1 VRGVSLLDAPA
12 LGHSSLAAG
21 ALQEP
26 PMATTQTDLRAL
38 RRAPQPTQ
46 SDSIPRPQPAGSTT
60 VIARPK
66 ARWATRLLIPAVVLL
81 ATGGLLAYAARDALQ
96 TRLAV
101 HVAAAIP
108 KSGVEAADA
117 GAVPVSAGS
126 SEESPSDAPLGPVA
140 VQAPGWIEPAPY
152 AVSVPALA
160 EGVVREVLVLEGER
174 IEAGQVV
181 ARLIDEDARLTL
193 RAADAAVAERNTD
206 VARARA
212 ALATAESQVEVERT
226 TAAELRDEV
235 TRKRELV
242 AAGGLSEGTFRRM
255 EIRLGGLEA
264 KIATAEKM
272 VNQAESAHAAAHV
285 LHDEAALRLARME
298 VRSPVAGVV
307 LARLVEPGSRI
318 SMSGKGGESAS
329 ASGMTGAILRV
340 YDPAKLQV
348 RVDVPLA
355 DTAKV
360 SVGTR
365 ATVSTEALS
374 DQTFSGVVSRVV
386 HEANIQRNTVQFKV
400 ALDAPSPVLKPEM
413 LTRVKLHAPAA
424 ASQRHSG
431 GGIGGPST
439 GDGGGG
445 GDSMLLVPTAAV
457 AAVGDG
463 RGQVWVVD
471 TSGGSP
477 VARRRDIM
485 TTPAA
490 DEGFTAVTSG
500 LRLTDRIILNP
511 PAAPAIKDG
520 TRLRVLGERT
530 TAPSEPASSTP

>member
-1 VRGVSLLDAPA
+1 
-12 LGHSSLAAG
+12 
-21 ALQEP
+21 
-26 PMATTQTDLRAL
+26 MTTTQTDLRAL
-38 RRAPQPTQ
+38 RRGPQPTQ
-46 SDSIPRPQPAGSTT
+46 SDSTSRAQPAGSTA

-66 ARWATRLLIPAVVLL
+66 ARWATRLLIPAAVLL

-96 TRLAV
+96 PRLAV

-108 KSGVEAADA
+108 KSGVGAAATAADA
-117 GAVPVSAGS
+117 VSASGS
-126 SEESPSDAPLGPVA
+126 AVTPTDAPLGPVA

-181 ARLIDEDARLTL
+181 ARLIDEDARLAL
-193 RAADAAVAERNTD
+193 RATEATVAERDTD

-235 TRKRELV
+235 TRKRDLV
-242 AAGGLSEGTFRRM
+242 PAGGLSEGTFRRM
-255 EIRLGGLEA
+255 EIRLSGLEA
-264 KIATAEKM
+264 KVATAEKM
-272 VNQAESAHAAAHV
+272 VNEARAVLAQAESAHAATYV
-285 LHDEAALRLARME
+285 QRDEAALRLTRME

-318 SMSGKGGESAS
+318 SMGGKGGESAS
-329 ASGMTGAILRV
+329 AGGMTGAVLRV

-355 DTAKV
+355 DAAKV
-360 SVGTR
+360 GVGTR

-374 DQTFSGVVSRVV
+374 DQTFTGVVSRVV

-424 ASQRHSG
+424 ASQRRSNG
-431 GGIGGPST
+431 SIGGPST
-439 GDGGGG
+439 GDGGG

-477 VARRRDIM
+477 VARRKDIAIVPS
-485 TTPAA
+485 T

-500 LRLTDRIILNP
+500 LRLTDRIILDP
-511 PAAPAIKDG
+511 PAPPAIKAG
-520 TRLRVLGERT
+520 TRLKVLGERT

>member
-1 VRGVSLLDAPA
+1 
-12 LGHSSLAAG
+12 
-21 ALQEP
+21 
-26 PMATTQTDLRAL
+26 
-38 RRAPQPTQ
+38 
-46 SDSIPRPQPAGSTT
+46 
-60 VIARPK
+60 
-66 ARWATRLLIPAVVLL
+66 
-81 ATGGLLAYAARDALQ
+81 
-96 TRLAV
+96 
-101 HVAAAIP
+101 
-108 KSGVEAADA
+108 
-117 GAVPVSAGS
+117 
-126 SEESPSDAPLGPVA
+126 
-140 VQAPGWIEPAPY
+140 
-152 AVSVPALA
+152 
-160 EGVVREVLVLEGER
+160 
-174 IEAGQVV
+174 
-181 ARLIDEDARLTL
+181 
-193 RAADAAVAERNTD
+193 
-206 VARARA
+206 
-212 ALATAESQVEVERT
+212 
-226 TAAELRDEV
+226 
-235 TRKRELV
+235 
-242 AAGGLSEGTFRRM
+242 
-255 EIRLGGLEA
+255 
-264 KIATAEKM
+264 
-272 VNQAESAHAAAHV
+272 
-285 LHDEAALRLARME
+285 
-298 VRSPVAGVV
+298 
-307 LARLVEPGSRI
+307 
-318 SMSGKGGESAS
+318 MSGKGGESAS

-374 DQTFSGVVSRVV
+374 DRTFSGVVSRVV

-445 GDSMLLVPTAAV
+445 DSLLLVPTAAV
-457 AAVGDG
+457 AAIGDG

-500 LRLTDRIILNP
+500 LRLTDRIILDP
-511 PAAPAIKDG
+511 PAPPAIKDG
-520 TRLRVLGERT
+520 TRLKVLGERT

>member
-1 VRGVSLLDAPA
+1 MTPI
-12 LGHSSLAAG
+12 
-21 ALQEP
+21 
-26 PMATTQTDLRAL
+26 QTDLRAL
-38 RRAPQPTQ
+38 RRAP
-46 SDSIPRPQPAGSTT
+46 RPKEQQDRSPAASAGTT
-60 VIARPK
+60 AVIARPK
-66 ARWATRLLIPAVVLL
+66 ARWATRLLVPAAVLL
-81 ATGGLLAYAARDALQ
+81 ATGGLLAYAARDALRP
-96 TRLAV
+96 RLEV
-101 HVAAAIP
+101 YVAAAIP
-108 KSGVEAADA
+108 KEGHPTGRPADGPEAPSESIDTLAD
-117 GAVPVSAGS
+117 P
-126 SEESPSDAPLGPVA
+126 PLGPVA

-160 EGVVREVLVLEGER
+160 EGVVTDVLVLEGER
-174 IEAGQVV
+174 VEAGQVI
-181 ARLIDEDARLTL
+181 ARLIDDDARLLL
-193 RAADAAVAERNTD
+193 RAADATVAERDSD

-212 ALATAESQVEVERT
+212 ALETAESQVEVERT

-235 TRKRELV
+235 TRKRDLV

-272 VNQAESAHAAAHV
+272 VSEARAALAQAESAHAAAHV

-318 SMSGKGGESAS
+318 SMGSKSGEGSAGGSMA
-329 ASGMTGAILRV
+329 GAVLRV

-355 DTAKV
+355 DAAKV
-360 SVGTR
+360 GVGTR
-365 ATVSTEALS
+365 ATVTTEALA
-374 DQTFSGVVSRVV
+374 DQTFTGVVSRVV

-413 LTRVKLHAPAA
+413 LTRVKLHAPDAT
-424 ASQRHSG
+424 SQRRSNSSS
-431 GGIGGPST
+431 GGPSA
-439 GDGGGG
+439 GDGGV

-457 AAVGDG
+457 AAVGADK
-463 RGQVWVVD
+463 GQVWVVD
-471 TSGGSP
+471 TSSGSP
-477 VARRRDIM
+477 VARRRDIV
-485 TTPAA
+485 TAPSA

-500 LRLTDRIILNP
+500 LRLTDRIILDP
-511 PAAPAIKDG
+511 PAPPAIKDG
-520 TRLRVLGERT
+520 TRLKILGERT

>member
-1 VRGVSLLDAPA
+1 
-12 LGHSSLAAG
+12 
-21 ALQEP
+21 
-26 PMATTQTDLRAL
+26 M
-38 RRAPQPTQ
+38 
-46 SDSIPRPQPAGSTT
+46 
-60 VIARPK
+60 IARPK
-66 ARWATRLLIPAVVLL
+66 ARWATRLLVPAAVLL
-81 ATGGLLAYAARDALQ
+81 STGGLLAYAARDALQ
-96 TRLAV
+96 PRLEV
-101 HVAAAIP
+101 YVAAAIP
-108 KSGVEAADA
+108 KEGSARVQPTDDEEPTPASTVTPADA
-117 GAVPVSAGS
+117 Q
-126 SEESPSDAPLGPVA
+126 LGPVA

-160 EGVVREVLVLEGER
+160 EGVVTEVLVLEGER
-174 IEAGQVV
+174 VEAGQVI
-181 ARLIDEDARLTL
+181 ARLIDDDARLLL
-193 RAADAAVAERNTD
+193 RAADATVAERNSD

-212 ALATAESQVEVERT
+212 ALETAESQVEVERT

-235 TRKRELV
+235 TSKRDLV

-272 VNQAESAHAAAHV
+272 VNEARAILAQTESAHAAAQV
-285 LHDEAALRLARME
+285 LHDEAALRLTRME

-318 SMSGKGGESAS
+318 SMSGKGGESGPGS
-329 ASGMTGAILRV
+329 SMTGAVIRV

-355 DTAKV
+355 DAAKV
-360 SVGTR
+360 GVGTR
-365 ATVSTEALS
+365 AIVSTEALA

-413 LTRVKLHAPAA
+413 LTRVKLHAPGAT
-424 ASQRHSG
+424 SQRRSTSSS
-431 GGIGGPST
+431 GGPSA
-439 GDGGGG
+439 GDGGG

-457 AAVGDG
+457 AAVGADK
-463 RGQVWVVD
+463 GQVWVVD
-471 TSGGSP
+471 TSSGSP
-477 VARRRDIM
+477 VARRRDIA
-485 TTPAA
+485 TAPSA

-500 LRLTDRIILNP
+500 LRLTDRIILDP
-511 PAAPAIKDG
+511 PAPPAIKDG
-520 TRLRVLGERT
+520 TRLKVLGERT

>member
-1 VRGVSLLDAPA
+1 
-12 LGHSSLAAG
+12 
-21 ALQEP
+21 
-26 PMATTQTDLRAL
+26 MATTQTDLRAL

-46 SDSIPRPQPAGSTT
+46 SDSTPRPQPAGSTT

-96 TRLAV
+96 PRLAV

-108 KSGVEAADA
+108 KSGVGAADA

-160 EGVVREVLVLEGER
+160 EGVVREVLVLEGEP
-174 IEAGQVV
+174 IEAGQIV
-181 ARLIDEDARLTL
+181 ARLLDEDARLAL
-193 RAADAAVAERNTD
+193 RAADAAVAERETD

-212 ALATAESQVEVERT
+212 ALATAESQVEVEKT
-226 TAAELRDEV
+226 AAAELRDEV

-264 KIATAEKM
+264 KTATAEKM
-272 VNQAESAHAAAHV
+272 VNEARAALAQAESAHAATHV
-285 LHDEAALRLARME
+285 LHDEAALRLERME

-318 SMSGKGGESAS
+318 SVSGKGGESAS

-355 DTAKV
+355 DAAKV

-374 DQTFSGVVSRVV
+374 DQTFSGVVSRVI

-413 LTRVKLHAPAA
+413 LTRVKLHTPAI
-424 ASQRHSG
+424 ASRQRGTSTG
-431 GGIGGPST
+431 GGEASGHGES
-439 GDGGGG
+439 GD
-445 GDSMLLVPTAAV
+445 MLLLLPTAAV
-457 AAVGDG
+457 TSAGED

-477 VARRRDIM
+477 VARRRDIT

-500 LRLTDRIILNP
+500 LRLTDRIILDPPVP
-511 PAAPAIKDG
+511 PAIRDG
-520 TRLRVLGERT
+520 MRLKVLGERT
-530 TAPSEPASSTP
+530 TAPSEPASSNP

>member
-1 VRGVSLLDAPA
+1 
-12 LGHSSLAAG
+12 
-21 ALQEP
+21 
-26 PMATTQTDLRAL
+26 MATTQTDLRAL

-46 SDSIPRPQPAGSTT
+46 SDSAPRPQPVGNTT

-96 TRLAV
+96 PRLEV

-108 KSGVEAADA
+108 KEGHSSVPPAD
-117 GAVPVSAGS
+117 GATEMPEPA
-126 SEESPSDAPLGPVA
+126 ETLANAPLGPVA

-160 EGVVREVLVLEGER
+160 EGVVTEVLVLEGER
-174 IEAGQVV
+174 VEAGQVI
-181 ARLIDEDARLTL
+181 ARLIDDDARLLL
-193 RAADAAVAERNTD
+193 RAADATVAERDTD

-212 ALATAESQVEVERT
+212 ALSTAESQVEVERT

-272 VNQAESAHAAAHV
+272 VNEARAALAQAESAHAAAHV

-318 SMSGKGGESAS
+318 SMSGKGGDA
-329 ASGMTGAILRV
+329 GPGAVMMGAVLRV

-355 DTAKV
+355 DAAKV
-360 SVGTR
+360 KVGTR
-365 ATVSTEALS
+365 ATVSTEALA
-374 DQTFSGVVSRVV
+374 DQTFSGVVARVM

-413 LTRVKLHAPAA
+413 LTRVKLHAPAI
-424 ASQRHSG
+424 ASRQRST
-431 GGIGGPST
+431 ST
-439 GDGGGG
+439 GRGEASGHGAG
-445 GDSMLLVPTAAV
+445 GDMTLLVPTAAV
-457 AAVGDG
+457 TSAGEDK
-463 RGQVWVVD
+463 GQVWVVD
-471 TSGGSP
+471 TSSGSP
-477 VARRRDIM
+477 VARRRDIA
-485 TTPAA
+485 TTSSA

-500 LRLTDRIILNP
+500 LRLTDRVILDP
-511 PAAPAIKDG
+511 PAPPAIQDG
-520 TRLRVLGERT
+520 TRLKVLGERT
-530 TAPSEPASSTP
+530 TAAAVSSPTTP

>member
-1 VRGVSLLDAPA
+1 
-12 LGHSSLAAG
+12 
-21 ALQEP
+21 
-26 PMATTQTDLRAL
+26 MTKTQTDLRAL
-38 RRAPQPTQ
+38 QRG
-46 SDSIPRPQPAGSTT
+46 PRPVDHQAAASPTAAGSTV

-66 ARWATRLLIPAVVLL
+66 ARWATRLLVPAAVLL

-96 TRLAV
+96 PRLEV
-101 HVAAAIP
+101 YVAAAIP
-108 KSGVEAADA
+108 KESVASAPPADTA
-117 GAVPVSAGS
+117 S
-126 SEESPSDAPLGPVA
+126 SSPETPADAPLGPVA

-174 IEAGQVV
+174 IEAGQVI
-181 ARLIDEDARLTL
+181 ARFIDDDARLAL
-193 RAADAAVAERNTD
+193 RAADAVVAERDSD

-212 ALATAESQVEVERT
+212 ALATAESQVDVERT
-226 TAAELRDEV
+226 AVLELRDEV
-235 TRKRELV
+235 TRKRDLV

-264 KIATAEKM
+264 KVATAEKM
-272 VNQAESAHAAAHV
+272 VNEARAVLAQAESAHAAAHV
-285 LHDEAALRLARME
+285 LRDEAALRLARME

-318 SMSGKGGESAS
+318 SMGSKGGDGGGAAAGAS
-329 ASGMTGAILRV
+329 MMGAVLRV

-355 DTAKV
+355 DSAKV

-365 ATVSTEALS
+365 AVVSTEALP

-413 LTRVKLHAPAA
+413 LTRVKLHAPAGASSARAHGATRGSASGHGDA
-424 ASQRHSG
+424 ADM
-431 GGIGGPST
+431 T
-439 GDGGGG
+439 
-445 GDSMLLVPTAAV
+445 LLVPTAAV
-457 AAVGDG
+457 SPQGEDK
-463 RGQVWVVD
+463 GQVWVVD
-471 TSGGSP
+471 SSGASP
-477 VARRRDIM
+477 VARRRDI
-485 TTPAA
+485 TTSPST

-500 LRLTDRIILNP
+500 LRLTDRVVLDP
-511 PAAPAIKDG
+511 PAPPAIKDG
-520 TRLRVLGERT
+520 TRLKVLGERT
-530 TAPSEPASSTP
+530 SSTSNAAPSTP